1 MLENIVEALSG
12 SVGSGRD
19 RAALALET
27 PSLPRGR
34 NPESPCHGDGAVLV
48 LFDLKPRR
56 ETPVENGAK
65 VLAVTSDAMMVD
77 V

>member
-1 MLENIVEALSG
+1 
-12 SVGSGRD
+12 
-19 RAALALET
+19 
-27 PSLPRGR
+27 
-34 NPESPCHGDGAVLV
+34 LV

-56 ETPVENGAK
+56 ETPVENEAK